1 MPNTFNPGDV
11 FLESFEISKLDG
23 PSQKVR
29 DLLDQVMS
37 IDIYESILSPIILGR
52 VRLSDSVNFRE
63 RYPIMGNYRSMVT
76 LQFSTTESE
85 DRNLRKFELLIVD
98 VENVVFNN
106 EAKSSE
112 YDLVLASIETTENAR
127 KQINTPFRGAKIDQY
142 ISSIMRDS
150 ISTNKPLNIFST
162 KGVQNLDLNTLKPFQ
177 AIDFMR
183 RKAVSDRYVSS
194 TYCFYENIDGFN
206 FYPIEHL
213 LESSQF
219 KLRKVNYYY
228 DTDIRTDIT
237 KTDYKNILA
246 YKHITQQSTGK
257 LIQEGALNN
266 ITYTVDLLTRR
277 KSKTQ
282 FELKNEIGNFKYADS
297 IKIDPVTN
305 EFSSKYGAKPSTTY
319 SLIKN
324 SSDPDTFIENKIGHN
339 RAFTQL
345 LMQNIIR
352 VVTWGNS
359 ALTAGYRISCN
370 IPASEGFTTH
380 NGKSLISNS
389 KYVSGEFLISHVRHM
404 FNKQQFKLKY
414 TNSIELIK
422 NTYGEAGS
430 GRK

>member
-23 PSQKVR
+23 PSEKVR
-29 DLLDQVMS
+29 DLLDQVLS
-37 IDIYESILSPIILGR
+37 IDIYESILSPVILGR
-52 VRLSDSVNFRE
+52 VKLSDSVNFRE
-63 RYPIMGNYRSMVT
+63 RYPIMGNYRSKVT
-76 LQFSTTESE
+76 LQFSTTESD

-98 VENVVFNN
+98 VENVTFNN
-106 EAKSSE
+106 EGKSSE
-112 YDLVLASIETTENAR
+112 YDLVLASIEITENSR
-127 KQINTPFRGAKIDQY
+127 KLITSPFRGAKIDQY
-142 ISSIMRDS
+142 VSSIMRDYV
-150 ISTNKPLNIFST
+150 STDKQLNIYAT
-162 KGVQNLDLNTLKPFQ
+162 KGVQNIDVNTLKPFQ

-183 RKAVSDRYVSS
+183 RKAISDRFISS

-213 LESSQF
+213 LEDKKF

-228 DTDIRTDIT
+228 DTDIRTDLT
-237 KTDYKNILA
+237 KTDYKNILS

-266 ITYTVDLLTRR
+266 ITYSVDILT
-277 KSKTQ
+277 KKKTKVQ
-282 FELKNEIGNFKYADS
+282 FELQKEIGNFKYADS
-297 IKIDPVTN
+297 IKIDPVTSQ
-305 EFSSKYGAKPSTTY
+305 FSGKYGTKPATTY
-319 SLIKN
+319 SVIKN
-324 SSDPDTFIENKIGHN
+324 SEDPETFIDNKIGYN
-339 RAFTQL
+339 RAFIQL

-370 IPASEGFTTH
+370 LPASEGFTAP